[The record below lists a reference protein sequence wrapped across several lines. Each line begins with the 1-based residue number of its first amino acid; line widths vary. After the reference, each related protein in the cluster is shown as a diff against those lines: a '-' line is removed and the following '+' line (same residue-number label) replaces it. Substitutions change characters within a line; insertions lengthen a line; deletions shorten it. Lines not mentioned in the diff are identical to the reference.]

1 MKQKLLNCLIAL
13 LMLLSTISS
22 YAQTIKITG
31 TVTSD
36 NGEQLP
42 GASVVIVGTTKGT
55 TTNSKGSF
63 VIEALATDKL
73 KFSLIGFLSKEIVVG
88 NQTNID
94 LILDFDDRSLDEVV
108 VIGFG
113 TQKKESVT
121 GSIAVITSKDI
132 ERVHAGSTVS
142 SGLAGKI
149 AGVTFRQADAR
160 PGSSA
165 SIQIRNMGIPLFIID
180 GIQQDQGQFN
190 NIAPND
196 IESISVLKDAASA
209 AVYGARAANG
219 VVVVTTKKG
228 TGETKINFD
237 ANYGFQNYF
246 RYPQALTSSYD
257 YLYYRADAELNGVY
271 NGGTGKGTAITQEL
285 LNGYKAAQ
293 NGDLSGPNA
302 AYKSFDWQKYIFED
316 NANAPMAT
324 HNVNFSGGS
333 EKVNYYVSATNLN
346 QKSNLGKEWNFNRTN
361 FQSNVT
367 AKPNKNL
374 SINMNINGRLETRT
388 NPGVPGGD
396 DYNLP
401 SQAILRNTPL
411 ERPFAN
417 DNPKYLSDLGGHAS
431 TNYAFLNQ
439 TLGGKFN
446 ENWRVLTTGLSAEYS
461 VPAIK
466 GLKVKGNFSHYV
478 ADLLYDNH
486 EYTFITYSYDATTD
500 TYFDNKKGS
509 TNPWRERTQRKEFNT
524 TTQGI
529 ITYDNKFGKHTIGST
544 FVAERIFLKSLFNRI
559 HSVPISNNLPL
570 IYFPTADVYQDTQS
584 SQATI
589 GYVGR
594 VSYNYADKYYLEA
607 SARRDSYYIFDPAKR
622 VGYFPSIS
630 AGWRITEEPFMK
642 KLLKNENILSDF
654 KLRGSYGLLGDNQN
668 IVAPYA
674 YLPGY
679 NYNVTTNVL
688 DGQAL
693 LTSRD
698 KGLPTNLLSWTQSLI
713 KDIGIDFGMFNN
725 KLTGTLEYFYRKRTG
740 LPGTRNNILLPSE
753 LGYSLPQE
761 NLRSDAQY
769 GEELSLSYQNNFRN
783 IKFNF
788 GGNIGYTRSKN
799 LVSFNPIFSN
809 SLDQYRNSTENRLA
823 RIDWGYEVQG
833 QFSSQEQINNYKV
846 NIDGQGNKTLIPGD
860 LIYKDQNGDGKIDSF
875 DERPIGYGGF
885 GNTTVNPNI
894 NFGFTVGAS
903 YKSFTFQADFSGGSG
918 LTWFQNNEMRWAF
931 QNGSASGGNLNT
943 IFLDRWHRT
952 DVYDL
957 NSAWIPGKF
966 PANRFDPKN
975 GHSNYAANSDF
986 WMTDVKFFRARTMEL
1001 AYTIPSKYLNLFKL
1015 KNTRVYLNG
1024 YNLFS
1029 IDNLKS
1035 LNVDPEI
1042 SNTNGMQAPQNR
1054 IVNLG
1059 FNLSF

>member
-13 LMLLSTISS
+13 LMLLSTLSS

-809 SLDQYRNSTENRLA
+809 SLDQYRNSTENRLS

-860 LIYKDQNGDGKIDSF
+860 LIFKDQNGDGKIDSF

-1015 KNTRVYLNG
+1015 KNARVYLNG

>member
-1 MKQKLLNCLIAL
+1 MKQKLLNCLIAFV
-13 LMLLSTISS
+13 MLLSTLSS
-22 YAQTIKITG
+22 YAQTVKITG

-55 TTNSKGSF
+55 TTNSKGAF
-63 VIEALATDKL
+63 VIEVLATDKL

-160 PGSSA
+160 PGSAA

-271 NGGTGKGTAITQEL
+271 NGGTGKGTAITREL
-285 LNGYKAAQ
+285 LNGYKSAQ

-302 AYKSFDWQKYIFED
+302 SYKSFDWQKYIFED

-324 HNVNFSGGS
+324 YNVNFSGGS

-417 DNPKYLSDLGGHAS
+417 DNPKYLSDLGGHAA
-431 TNYAFLNQ
+431 TNYAFLNR

-446 ENWRVLTTGLSAEYS
+446 QNWRVLTTGLTAEYS

-466 GLKVKGNFSHYV
+466 GLKFKGNFSHYV

-486 EYTFITYSYDATTD
+486 EYTFITYDYNATNN
-500 TYFDNKKGS
+500 TYFDNGKGS
-509 TNPWRERTQRKEFNT
+509 TNPWREREQRKEFNT
-524 TTQGI
+524 TTQGFV
-529 ITYDNKFGKHTIGST
+529 TYDNKFGKHTIGST
-544 FVAERIFLKSLFNRI
+544 FVAERIFLKSLRNWIR
-559 HSVPISNNLPL
+559 SYPISNNLPL
-570 IYFPTADVYQDTQS
+570 IYFPTALRYDDS
-584 SQATI
+584 ENSQASI

-594 VSYNYADKYYLEA
+594 VLYDYADKYYVEA
-607 SARRDSYYIFDPAKR
+607 SARRDSYFIFDPSKR
-622 VGYFPSIS
+622 VGYFPSVS

-654 KLRGSYGLLGDNQN
+654 KLRGSYGLLGDNRN

-713 KDIGIDFGMFNN
+713 TDIGIDFGMFNN
-725 KLTGTLEYFYRKRTG
+725 KLTGTIEYFYRKRTG
-740 LPGTRNNILLPSE
+740 LPGTRNDILLPSE

-799 LVSFNPIFSN
+799 LISFNPIFSN
-809 SLDQYRNSTENRLA
+809 SLDQYRNSTENRLS

-885 GNTTVNPNI
+885 GNANVNPNI

-943 IFLDRWHRT
+943 IFLDRWHRS

-1001 AYTIPSKYLNLFKL
+1001 AYTIPSKYLNVFKL
-1015 KNTRVYLNG
+1015 KNARVYLNG

-1029 IDNLKS
+1029 FDNLKS

-1042 SNTNGMQAPQNR
+1042 SNTNGIQAPQNR
-1054 IVNLG
+1054 IVNFGL
-1059 FNLSF
+1059 NLSF

>member
-36 NGEQLP
+36 IGEQLP

-809 SLDQYRNSTENRLA
+809 SLDQYRNSTENRLS

-860 LIYKDQNGDGKIDSF
+860 LIFKDQNGDGKIDSF

-1015 KNTRVYLNG
+1015 KNARVYLNG

>member
-1 MKQKLLNCLIAL
+1 MKQKLLNCLIAFV
-13 LMLLSTISS
+13 MLLSTLSS
-22 YAQTIKITG
+22 YSQTTKITG

-55 TTNSKGSF
+55 TTNSKGAF
-63 VIEALATDKL
+63 VIEVLATDKL

-160 PGSSA
+160 PGSAA

-246 RYPQALTSSYD
+246 RYPKALTSSYD

-324 HNVNFSGGS
+324 YNVNFSGGS

-417 DNPKYLSDLGGHAS
+417 DNPKYLSDLGGHAA
-431 TNYAFLNQ
+431 TNYAFLNE
-439 TLGGKFN
+439 TLGGKFKQ
-446 ENWRVLTTGLSAEYS
+446 NWRVLTTGLTAEYS

-466 GLKVKGNFSHYV
+466 GLKFKGNFSHYV

-486 EYTFITYSYDATTD
+486 EYTFITYGYNATNN
-500 TYFDNKKGS
+500 TYFDNGKGS
-509 TNPWRERTQRKEFNT
+509 TNPWREREQRKEFNT
-524 TTQGI
+524 TTQGLV
-529 ITYDNKFGKHTIGST
+529 TYDNKFGKHTIGST
-544 FVAERIFLKSLFNRI
+544 FVAERIFLKSLRNWI

-570 IYFPTADVYQDTQS
+570 IYFPTVDRYDDS
-584 SQATI
+584 ENSQASI

-594 VSYNYADKYYLEA
+594 VSYDYADKYYVEA
-607 SARRDSYYIFDPAKR
+607 SARRDSYYIFDPVKR
-622 VGYFPSIS
+622 VGYFPSVS
-630 AGWRITEEPFMK
+630 AGWRLTEEPFMK

-654 KLRGSYGLLGDNQN
+654 KLRGSYGLLGDNRN

-713 KDIGIDFGMFNN
+713 TDIGIDFGMFNN
-725 KLTGTLEYFYRKRTG
+725 KLTGTIEYFYRKRTG
-740 LPGTRNNILLPSE
+740 LPGTRNDILLPSE

-783 IKFNF
+783 VKFNF

-799 LVSFNPIFSN
+799 LISFNPIFSN
-809 SLDQYRNSTENRLA
+809 SLDQYRNSTENRLS

-943 IFLDRWHRT
+943 IFLDRWHRS

-986 WMTDVKFFRARTMEL
+986 WMTDVKFFRARTMEF
-1001 AYTIPSKYLNLFKL
+1001 AYTIPSKYLNVFKL
-1015 KNTRVYLNG
+1015 KNARVYLNG

-1029 IDNLKS
+1029 FDNLKS

-1042 SNTNGMQAPQNR
+1042 SNTNGIQAPQNR
-1054 IVNLG
+1054 IVNFG

>member
-1 MKQKLLNCLIAL
+1 
-13 LMLLSTISS
+13 
-22 YAQTIKITG
+22 
-31 TVTSD
+31 
-36 NGEQLP
+36 
-42 GASVVIVGTTKGT
+42 
-55 TTNSKGSF
+55 
-63 VIEALATDKL
+63 
-73 KFSLIGFLSKEIVVG
+73 
-88 NQTNID
+88 
-94 LILDFDDRSLDEVV
+94 
-108 VIGFG
+108 
-113 TQKKESVT
+113 
-121 GSIAVITSKDI
+121 
-132 ERVHAGSTVS
+132 
-142 SGLAGKI
+142 
-149 AGVTFRQADAR
+149 
-160 PGSSA
+160 
-165 SIQIRNMGIPLFIID
+165 
-180 GIQQDQGQFN
+180 
-190 NIAPND
+190 
-196 IESISVLKDAASA
+196 
-209 AVYGARAANG
+209 
-219 VVVVTTKKG
+219 
-228 TGETKINFD
+228 
-237 ANYGFQNYF
+237 
-246 RYPQALTSSYD
+246 
-257 YLYYRADAELNGVY
+257 
-271 NGGTGKGTAITQEL
+271 
-285 LNGYKAAQ
+285 
-293 NGDLSGPNA
+293 
-302 AYKSFDWQKYIFED
+302 
-316 NANAPMAT
+316 
-324 HNVNFSGGS
+324 
-333 EKVNYYVSATNLN
+333 
-346 QKSNLGKEWNFNRTN
+346 
-361 FQSNVT
+361 
-367 AKPNKNL
+367 
-374 SINMNINGRLETRT
+374 
-388 NPGVPGGD
+388 
-396 DYNLP
+396 
-401 SQAILRNTPL
+401 
-411 ERPFAN
+411 
-417 DNPKYLSDLGGHAS
+417 
-431 TNYAFLNQ
+431 
-439 TLGGKFN
+439 
-446 ENWRVLTTGLSAEYS
+446 
-461 VPAIK
+461 
-466 GLKVKGNFSHYV
+466 
-478 ADLLYDNH
+478 
-486 EYTFITYSYDATTD
+486 
-500 TYFDNKKGS
+500 
-509 TNPWRERTQRKEFNT
+509 
-524 TTQGI
+524 
-529 ITYDNKFGKHTIGST
+529 
-544 FVAERIFLKSLFNRI
+544 VAERIFLKSLFNRI

-809 SLDQYRNSTENRLA
+809 SLDQYRNSTENRLS

-860 LIYKDQNGDGKIDSF
+860 LIFKDQNGDGKIDSF

-1015 KNTRVYLNG
+1015 KNARVYLNG

>member
-13 LMLLSTISS
+13 LMLLSTLSS

-36 NGEQLP
+36 IGEQLP

-809 SLDQYRNSTENRLA
+809 SLDQYRNSTENRLS

-860 LIYKDQNGDGKIDSF
+860 LIFKDQNGDGKIDSF

-1015 KNTRVYLNG
+1015 KNARVYLNG